1 VKLVIL
7 DRDGVINQDSDDY
20 IRGPDEFVPLP
31 GSLEAILRLKQA
43 GYRVAVA
50 TNQSGIA
57 RGYFT
62 EDALAAMH
70 ARLREL
76 LREQASGDSASER
89 PLENDER
96 FIDRIVYC
104 PHAPG
109 DNCACRKPR
118 PGMLLTLLR
127 EFAVPASEAIFI
139 GDTISD
145 IEAARAAGVPAALVR
160 SGKGQRTLRNSAD
173 RLGEIPVYADLAEA
187 VEHLLSAPRSASL

>member
-1 VKLVIL
+1 MKLVIL